1 VILAQTGAT
10 LAGPFKIC
18 PFTLLEK
25 YFISRV
31 WLYFC
36 EWMNSP
42 TMIKLL
48 SSFVLILCITGI
60 VLPVS
65 SSSVMWLPPAGFQR
79 GTNFVHANLVLEING
94 LLQPSE
100 GIREAL
106 ILLPDPDPGFPITVP
121 GTDIAL
127 ISPPGRGVILVKM
140 IIPYYEYPG
149 IMMVYRDVTNVTQE
163 HALTV
168 SRKVGIDGK
177 FIECDGF
184 MHIEG
189 KKSELW
195 IENKSGTINFD
206 LINRPNGLEDA
217 PSITPTI
224 EECERIA
231 LGYLESTGLMEREIE
246 SVMTLEGER
255 GYYLGPNNTSTLI
268 SSCYQVIF
276 SRDLNKT
283 RVVGDSIRIEICGN
297 GDIIELDKDWPPY
310 APYKEYPIITTEEAY
325 EHFLGLDVVN
335 MYEKVIGSMSRER
348 YLKYGENTREMMPL
362 TVNVTKIDL
371 VYYGRDTHASGLLRP
386 AYEFTYDF
394 ILDNRTE
401 PGMMY
406 LPAVPELGKLE
417 EWLA

>member
-1 VILAQTGAT
+1 
-10 LAGPFKIC
+10 
-18 PFTLLEK
+18 
-25 YFISRV
+25 
-31 WLYFC
+31 
-36 EWMNSP
+36 MNSP

-79 GTNFVHANLVLEING
+79 GTNFIHANLVLEING

-127 ISPPGRGVILVKM
+127 ISPPGRGIILVKM
-140 IIPYYEYPG
+140 VIPYSKYPG
-149 IMMVYRDVTNVTQE
+149 MMMVYRDVTNVTQE
-163 HALTV
+163 HVIAV
-168 SRKVGIDGK
+168 ARKVGIEGK
-177 FIECDGF
+177 YIECDGCT
-184 MHIEG
+184 HIEG

-195 IENKSGTINFD
+195 IENKSGTISFD
-206 LINRPNGLEDA
+206 LTNRPNGLEDA

-224 EECERIA
+224 EESGRIA
-231 LGYLESTGLMEREIE
+231 LRYLESTGLIEKEIE
-246 SVMTLEGER
+246 SVLPLKGEEG
-255 GYYLGPNNTSTLI
+255 YHLGRNNTSTLI
-268 SSCYQVIF
+268 SRCYQVIF
-276 SRDLNKT
+276 SRNLDGT
-283 RVVGDSIRIEICGN
+283 RVVGDSIRVEVCGN

-310 APYKEYPIITTEEAY
+310 APYKEYPIITPEEAY
-325 EHFLGLDVVN
+325 EHFLELDVVN
-335 MYEKVIGSMSRER
+335 VYERVIGSMSRER
-348 YLKYGENTREMMPL
+348 YLKFGEKTREMMPL
-362 TVNVTKIDL
+362 TVNVTKINL
-371 VYYGRDTHASGLLRP
+371 VYYGRDTHESGLLRP

-394 ILDNRTE
+394 ILDNWTE